1 MAQGR
6 PDEASGL
13 LARLL
18 EIVEA
23 AEAMGPAISILIL
36 QALILQSQ
44 GEHDQALATLERAL
58 SLAEPEGYVRAFVGA
73 GAPMDEL
80 LRQAAVRGIRLDY
93 VRKLLAALDSEPAAK
108 QRTSRLAA
116 SSLAEPL
123 SERELEVLRLLA
135 THLSSVEIAR
145 ELVVSV
151 NTARSHIKNIYGKLD
166 VHTRTDA
173 VRRAE
178 ELGLL

>member
-1 MAQGR
+1 
-6 PDEASGL
+6 
-13 LARLL
+13 
-18 EIVEA
+18 
-23 AEAMGPAISILIL
+23 MGPAISILIL

-73 GAPMDEL
+73 GAPMGEL
-80 LRQAAVRGIRLDY
+80 LRQAAARGIRLDY
-93 VRKLLAALDSEPAAK
+93 VRKLLAALNSEPAAER
-108 QRTSRLAA
+108 RTSRLGLSA
-116 SSLAEPL
+116 LTEPL

-135 THLSSVEIAR
+135 THLSSVEVAR

-151 NTARSHIKNIYGKLD
+151 NTARSHIKKIYGKLD
-166 VHTRTDA
+166 VHTRADA

-178 ELGLL
+178 KLGLL